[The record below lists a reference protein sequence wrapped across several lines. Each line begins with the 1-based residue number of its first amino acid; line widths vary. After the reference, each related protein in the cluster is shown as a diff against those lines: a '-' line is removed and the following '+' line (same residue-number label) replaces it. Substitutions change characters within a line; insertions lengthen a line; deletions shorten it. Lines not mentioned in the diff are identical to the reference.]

1 MENELDTLKNIFS
14 HSSENVFI
22 MNYEFEILWHNKTE
36 LLNFFSGTTFKEL
49 LGKENRILESGE
61 YFFTYN
67 GLEFSGRII
76 NYKEQQLY
84 VLQMSGDDVMYASI
98 KSGAVREFFINQAA
112 QVRQAVTGIS
122 FAANM
127 LRKTLD
133 EAGIHDREKL
143 LDITAGN
150 CYKLLKSVLNTTELI
165 RYTEDTSETVKI
177 DLTDALTEF
186 AEICRRILKGQI
198 DIVLKAAP
206 ELYIKADTER
216 LTACLLSLTVLTG
229 RHNPGCSVIMLDAE
243 RVGGNVSVTASAKR
257 EGEKTGKKVFS
268 EFERLYENET
278 ADSDLFVVCRFCR
291 RFGGTVFIA
300 DAPETG
306 GKIYSLKF
314 PSCNDSGG
322 TTKFSSSVRSYHEN
336 KFSKYHIALSD
347 IAEIY

>member
-1 MENELDTLKNIFS
+1 MTNELDTLKNIFS

-22 MNYEFEILWHNKTE
+22 LNYDFETLWYNKTE
-36 LLNFFSGTTFKEL
+36 LMNFFSGVTFKEL
-49 LGKENRILESGE
+49 FGKENRILESGE

-67 GLEFSGRII
+67 GLEFSSRII

-84 VLQMSGDDVMYASI
+84 VIQMSGDDVMYASI
-98 KSGAVREFFINQAA
+98 KCGAVREFFANQAA

-122 FAANM
+122 CSVNM
-127 LRKTLD
+127 LHKALD
-133 EAGIHDREKL
+133 EAGMQDKEEL

-165 RYTEDTSETVKI
+165 RYTEDSIDAVKI
-177 DLTDALTEF
+177 NLTDALEEF
-186 AEICRRILKGQI
+186 ADICRKILKGQI
-198 DIVLKAAP
+198 ELVLKAAP
-206 ELYIKADTER
+206 ELYIKADSER

-229 RHNPGCSVIMLDAE
+229 RHNPDCHTIMINAEKIGESVSI
-243 RVGGNVSVTASAKR
+243 TAAAKTD
-257 EGEKTGKKVFS
+257 GEKAEKKVFS
-268 EFERLYENET
+268 ELERLYEKET

-291 RFGGTVFIA
+291 TFGGTIFIA

-306 GKIYSLKF
+306 GKMYSLKF
-314 PSCNDSGG
+314 PFFNGSGEN
-322 TTKFSSSVRSYHEN
+322 TKFSSPAQSYRSD